1 MLTIPE
7 PLALDLTPAQLKLLE
22 HEATAA
28 SVEGVI
34 EGLLVCCEVNF
45 ARRGKT
51 TVW

>member
-7 PLALDLTPAQLKLLE
+7 PLALDLTPAELKLLE

-34 EGLLVCCEVNF
+34 ERLLVCCEVNF